1 MIMHSFLLIGQS
13 NMAGRGFLNEA
24 PEIDTTHIHV
34 LRNGRWQKMF
44 RPVNPDRAF
53 SGSCL
58 VESFCEAYA
67 KKYNVEVGII
77 PCADGGTSLDQW
89 KEGGL
94 LYDHAVY
101 QARLAQ
107 RTSTIAGVLWH
118 QGESDVSEWAYT
130 TYRQRFEK
138 MMAAF
143 RRDLDLCD
151 VPFILG
157 GLGDFLKDFPT
168 QETLSTNYVHVNAA
182 LKEIAENNQ
191 MTGFTSAEGLS
202 GNPDNLHFSA
212 DGLYKFGLRYLE
224 EFEKLRDPNKEF
236 PEKSDEDS
244 AIRTAMELL

>member
-1 MIMHSFLLIGQS
+1 MVMHSFLLIGQS
-13 NMAGRGFLNEA
+13 NMAGRGYLSEV
-24 PEIDTTHIHV
+24 IDVDTTHIHV

-53 SGSCL
+53 SGTCL
-58 VESFCEAYA
+58 AESFCEAYA
-67 KKYNVEVGII
+67 KKHGVEVGII

-130 TYRQRFEK
+130 TYRERFEK
-138 MMAAF
+138 LMAAF
-143 RRDLDLCD
+143 RRDLDLYD

-157 GLGDFLKDFPT
+157 GLGDFLNP
-168 QETLSTNYVHVNAA
+168 EWNVPAY
-182 LKEIAENNQ
+182 NQ
-191 MTGFTSAEGLS
+191 MIRQVASEFDNCGFVSAQGLNHR
-202 GNPDNLHFSA
+202 GDDLHFDTPSQHEL
-212 DGLYKFGLRYLE
+212 GRRYWQ
-224 EFEKLRDPNKEF
+224 EFCRMTGVEN
-236 PEKSDEDS
+236 
-244 AIRTAMELL
+244 

>member
-1 MIMHSFLLIGQS
+1 MHSFLLIGQS

-24 PEIDTTHIHV
+24 IPVDSTHIHV

-44 RPVNPDRAF
+44 RPVNPDRSF
-53 SGSCL
+53 SGTSL
-58 VESFCEAYA
+58 AESFCEAYA
-67 KKYNVEVGII
+67 KKFGVEVGII

-118 QGESDVSEWAYT
+118 QGESDVIEWAYT
-130 TYRQRFEK
+130 TYRARFEK

-143 RRDLDLCD
+143 RRDLSLDD
-151 VPFILG
+151 VPFLVG

-168 QETLSTNYVHVNAA
+168 QPSLSENYIHVNKA
-182 LKEIAENNQ
+182 LREIAENNTL
-191 MTGFTSAEGLS
+191 TGFVSAEGLS

-212 DGLYKFGLRYLE
+212 KGLYEFGLRYFE
-224 EFEKLRDPNKEF
+224 EFEKLRNPDKVF
-236 PEKSDEDS
+236 PDKSDEDS